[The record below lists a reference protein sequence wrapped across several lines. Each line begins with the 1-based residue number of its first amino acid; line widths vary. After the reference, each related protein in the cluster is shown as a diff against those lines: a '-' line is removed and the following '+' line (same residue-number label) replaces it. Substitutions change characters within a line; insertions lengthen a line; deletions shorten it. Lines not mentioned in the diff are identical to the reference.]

1 MITSSVNRRSFFRSV
16 TGGIFGGL
24 ALLSMP
30 ESSTARYLIA
40 KEHDFSPEDEDFW
53 RVVREQFPL
62 QKTRIYMNNGT
73 MGPSPYVVQEAMRSR
88 EEFVN
93 TTGEYGGHEESRPKL
108 ARFIN
113 ADPKEIALT
122 HNVTEGINI
131 IAQGIKLRRG
141 DEVILTNHE
150 HFGNAIPWYTRAK
163 RDGVVIRIAP
173 LGTDSQDVLNKIND
187 AINKRTRVIAVP
199 HMTCTQGQIL
209 PAREISQLGHDKGLW
224 IMLDGAHP
232 CGMFPVDVQELGCDF
247 YASCGHKWM
256 MAPKGTGFLYV
267 KKERLDVV
275 EPIMTGA
282 GSEQFWDYQQGITGW
297 AQSARRYDY
306 GSQSAALSIGLC
318 AAADFL
324 HLLGMENVARRGK
337 MLAGRLRRGLMT
349 VPNIEVLTPDEERSY
364 NSIIGFRPN
373 NLEYSKFQTWLADN
387 YQIRIRGVGESKLN
401 SLRVS
406 THIYNSL
413 EEVDRLLEG
422 ISQAAKL

>member
-1 MITSSVNRRSFFRSV
+1 
-16 TGGIFGGL
+16 
-24 ALLSMP
+24 
-30 ESSTARYLIA
+30 
-40 KEHDFSPEDEDFW
+40 
-53 RVVREQFPL
+53 
-62 QKTRIYMNNGT
+62 
-73 MGPSPYVVQEAMRSR
+73 
-88 EEFVN
+88 
-93 TTGEYGGHEESRPKL
+93 
-108 ARFIN
+108 
-113 ADPKEIALT
+113 
-122 HNVTEGINI
+122 
-131 IAQGIKLRRG
+131 
-141 DEVILTNHE
+141 
-150 HFGNAIPWYTRAK
+150 
-163 RDGVVIRIAP
+163 
-173 LGTDSQDVLNKIND
+173 
-187 AINKRTRVIAVP
+187 
-199 HMTCTQGQIL
+199 
-209 PAREISQLGHDKGLW
+209 
-224 IMLDGAHP
+224 
-232 CGMFPVDVQELGCDF
+232 
-247 YASCGHKWM
+247 
-256 MAPKGTGFLYV
+256 
-267 KKERLDVV
+267 
-275 EPIMTGA
+275 MTGA